1 MLDEMKLR
9 ASLESMPARPEFISQ
24 QQGRI
29 RAKQHQI
36 IDLEKNILQA
46 KGLRTALCVRIVH
59 TKSVDDTVI
68 YVLRVEDIETGLQ
81 WVVHRRYRDFYA
93 LNTELADLS
102 AYTKDIMFPNKRIS
116 LRIQRDR
123 LIEQRVVGLEQ
134 YIRRVLHTLTLYA
147 SMDPSASRSLRHLQ
161 NFLGGAS
168 IQLVVI
174 DVLINDVLRH
184 LYSL

>member
-9 ASLESMPARPEFISQ
+9 ASLESMPPRPEHIAQ
-24 QQGRI
+24 QQARI

-59 TKSVDDTVI
+59 TKTVDDTVV

-81 WVVHRRYRDFYA
+81 WVVHRRYRDFHA
-93 LNTELADLS
+93 LHTELTDLS
-102 AYTKDIMFPNKRIS
+102 AYTKDITFPNKRIS
-116 LRIQRDR
+116 LRIARDR

-134 YIRRVLHTLTLYA
+134 FLRRVLHSLTNYA
-147 SMDPSASRSLRHLQ
+147 STDPCASRSLRHLQ
-161 NFLGGAS
+161 NFLGAS
-168 IQLVVI
+168 A
-174 DVLINDVLRH
+174 
-184 LYSL
+184 YFAA